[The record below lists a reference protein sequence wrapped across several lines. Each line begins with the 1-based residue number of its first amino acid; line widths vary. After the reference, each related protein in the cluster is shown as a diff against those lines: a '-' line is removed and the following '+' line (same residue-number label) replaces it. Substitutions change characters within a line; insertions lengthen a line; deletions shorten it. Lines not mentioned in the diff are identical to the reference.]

1 MYSSDYRHRLHRNLV
16 IGSISGMA
24 LVTGFLTL
32 NNGFNEEKYVPIIL
46 DKTKAYKVIEKNYD
60 GNNFTEKEIFL
71 KQNEIEVD
79 KVISIKDKD
88 SNNVILYDVSKFSD
102 VLINEIKNNINEKES
117 FNLIKSYVENN
128 SQIIDYV
135 VNNAMY
141 MSSNDDYNLILTTY
155 DKLSDKVYDIDS
167 NVSDKRQ
174 AIIYYSLYMII
185 SGCIGGF
192 GGLFITSDKDDNK
205 NKKKFK

>member
-32 NNGFNEEKYVPIIL
+32 NNGFNEGKYVPIIL